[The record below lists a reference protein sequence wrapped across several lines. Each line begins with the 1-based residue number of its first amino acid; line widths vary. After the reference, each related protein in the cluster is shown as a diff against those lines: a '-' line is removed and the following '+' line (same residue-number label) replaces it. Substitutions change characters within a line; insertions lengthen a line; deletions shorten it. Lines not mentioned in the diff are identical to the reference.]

1 MPLRQQ
7 FLSMLFSGLLLG
19 LCPLAA
25 HADALSDLIQAA
37 ETALQDNDAQ
47 RAYTLLAEQEA
58 NYAGNVE
65 FDYWLGLAAVRA
77 GKPARATFALER
89 VVMEQPNHAG
99 ARLELATAWL
109 QLGQRDAASEQLDR
123 VERLN
128 PPQQAQA
135 QIDALNREL
144 NRQARNARQRR
155 NGGFIGIEYGDDDNV
170 GTWPEGLE
178 FFPGFRLEAID
189 SAYGALKAGYW
200 HRFDVAADQK
210 VRLSANAL
218 VRRNDEDE
226 AEQFDQDYLTGRAE
240 WSRDLDGRNEIAA
253 GIDLATLRLDGED
266 YYTLYGV
273 TGEWRRA
280 VSSATQL
287 TAGIQVRQF
296 DFDLDRYDYLMT
308 RLLGRIT
315 HRPAPRWELSA
326 DITADYEAS
335 DESRAGGDAVLYG
348 IAANAWYQHLPK
360 HRVGAQAGF
369 TRAAYR
375 SDYRLGEAFTAET
388 GARDDDRFMGALLY
402 DWFPGQ
408 RWQVRAQ
415 AQYRDQSSTLDTFV
429 YDQTVLSAGL
439 NYYF

>member
-1 MPLRQQ
+1 MSLRQR
-7 FLSMLFSGLLLG
+7 LHIILLG
-19 LCPLAA
+19 GALALCPAWA
-25 HADALSDLIQAA
+25 QADALTDVIEAA
-37 ETALQDNDAQ
+37 QSALQQGDAE

-58 NYAGNVE
+58 NYAGNVDY
-65 FDYWLGLAAVRA
+65 DYWFGVSAVRA
-77 GKPARATFALER
+77 GEPARATFALER
-89 VVMEQPNHAG
+89 VISEQPNHAG
-99 ARLELATAWL
+99 ARVELAAAWL
-109 QLGQRDAASEQLDR
+109 QLDQRAAAADQLDK
-123 VERLN
+123 VEQLN
-128 PPQQAQA
+128 PPAEAQA

-155 NGGFIGIEYGDDDNV
+155 NGGFVGIEYGDDDNV

-178 FFPGFRLEAID
+178 FFPGLTLETID
-189 SAYGALKAGYW
+189 SGYGSLKAGYW

-218 VRRNDEDE
+218 VRRNQEEE
-226 AEQFDQDYLTGRAE
+226 AEQFDQDYLTARAE
-240 WSRDLDGRNEIAA
+240 WSHDLDGRNEIAA
-253 GIDLATLRLDGED
+253 GVDLATLRLDGED
-266 YYTLYGV
+266 YYKLYGV
-273 TGEWRRA
+273 NGEWRR
-280 VSSATQL
+280 VLSSATQL
-287 TAGIQVRQF
+287 TAGVHVRQF
-296 DFDLDRYDYLMT
+296 DFDIDRYDYLMT

-335 DESRAGGDAVLYG
+335 DESRPGGDAVLYG
-348 IAANAWYQHLPK
+348 IAANGWYQHLPK
-360 HRVGAQAGF
+360 HRVGAQVGF

-375 SDYRLGEAFTAET
+375 SDYRLGEAITAET
-388 GARDDDRFMGALLY
+388 GARDDDRFMGALMY

-415 AQYRDQSSTLDTFV
+415 AQYRDQSSSLDTFV